1 MPEDAERRA
10 AAFRATRDAHAT
22 EMAEDYAELIGD
34 LTMQF
39 GEARLID
46 LAAHM
51 GVSQP
56 TAAKIVHRLKALGL
70 VENRPYRALFLT
82 AEGHALGERSR
93 ARHRAVAE
101 FLLALGIDADTVA
114 IDSEGMEHHV
124 SDETL
129 EAMKRFV
136 SSRTASTGGVDRRTD
151 RHTS

>member
-1 MPEDAERRA
+1 MAHDAERRA
-10 AAFRATRDAHAT
+10 AAFRATREAHAT

-34 LTMQF
+34 LTARY

-56 TAAKIVHRLKALGL
+56 TAAKIVQRLKALGL

-82 AEGHALGERSR
+82 EAGHALGEQSR
-93 ARHRAVAE
+93 ARHRIVAD
-101 FLLALGIDADTVA
+101 FLLSLGIDPDTVA

-124 SDETL
+124 SDRTL
-129 EAMKRFV
+129 EAMTRFI
-136 SSRTASTGGVDRRTD
+136 SSRDTQAVETVS
-151 RHTS
+151 

>member
-1 MPEDAERRA
+1 MADDAQRRA
-10 AAFRATRDAHAT
+10 AAFRATREAHAT

-34 LTMQF
+34 LTVQF

-56 TAAKIVHRLKALGL
+56 TAAKIVQRLKAQGL

-82 AEGHALGERSR
+82 GAGQALAARSR
-93 ARHRAVAE
+93 ARHRVVSD
-101 FLLALGIDADTVA
+101 FLLALGIDENTVA
-114 IDSEGMEHHV
+114 LDSEGMEHHV
-124 SDETL
+124 SDATL

-136 SSRTASTGGVDRRTD
+136 TARGDRIE
-151 RHTS
+151 